1 LVDTLTLTG
10 YALFVLLMIVN
21 RFGGP
26 QVVYYRIRG
35 IAYFIDYIR
44 GPDKRYRRRLF
55 PMSIIQKHSP
65 AMFHYGRGD
74 YQVPEAEAAI
84 DARGAPMWF
93 HAWDES
99 RCIPQYMDTI
109 EVTNEDT
116 GERYTQTQFR
126 EKVPPEVIRAG
137 FLGMAA
143 SAVNIG
149 NLDQE
154 KVPNKFPFF
163 VVPIL
168 IIIAIGVL
176 VGVWYE
182 YNTTCALHTVACR

>member
-1 LVDTLTLTG
+1 MVDSLTLTG

-44 GPDKRYRRRLF
+44 GPDKRYRRRMF
-55 PMSIIQKHSP
+55 PMSVIQKHSP
-65 AMFHYGRGD
+65 AMFEYGRGS
-74 YQVPEAEAAI
+74 YLVPESESAI
-84 DARGAPMWF
+84 DGRGAPMWF

-99 RCIPQYMDTI
+99 RPIPQYMDTI
-109 EVTNEDT
+109 EVTDEKT
-116 GERYTQTQFR
+116 GERYTKTEYR
-126 EKVPPEVIRAG
+126 EKLPPEVIKAG
-137 FLGMAA
+137 FIGMAA
-143 SAVNIG
+143 SSINIG
-149 NLDQE
+149 NLDME
-154 KVPNKFPFF
+154 KQPNKFPFF

-176 VGVWYE
+176 VGVYYE
-182 YNTTCALHTVACR
+182 YNTTCALHTIACR